1 MSQTYTQIQK
11 KIETLQRQADKLRE
25 READGVISRIKI
37 AIKHYG
43 LTAEQLGF
51 GTRRDAVK
59 SGKSKGDRSAKFGD
73 GQGNYWSGRGPRPH
87 WLRDALNAGK
97 SLDDYALA
105 GSTASAPS
113 APSAASPAKKTKLAK
128 RRPSSVLYRDDAGH
142 TWTGRGPQPRWM
154 TEALASGK
162 TREELAG

>member
-1 MSQTYTQIQK
+1 MSQSYTQIQK
-11 KIETLQRQADKLRE
+11 KIETLQRQAEKLRE
-25 READGVISRIKI
+25 KEAEGVISRIKI

-43 LTAEQLGF
+43 LTADQLGL
-51 GTRRDAVK
+51 TARIAVAR
-59 SGKSKGDRSAKFGD
+59 SGKRASRDAKFGD

-87 WLRDALNAGK
+87 WLRDALNAGRK
-97 SLDDYALA
+97 LEEFALDTVA
-105 GSTASAPS
+105 GTPAPS
-113 APSAASPAKKTKLAK
+113 ASPSRKKKTKAVR
-128 RRPSSVLYRDDAGH
+128 RRPSTVLYRDGAGN